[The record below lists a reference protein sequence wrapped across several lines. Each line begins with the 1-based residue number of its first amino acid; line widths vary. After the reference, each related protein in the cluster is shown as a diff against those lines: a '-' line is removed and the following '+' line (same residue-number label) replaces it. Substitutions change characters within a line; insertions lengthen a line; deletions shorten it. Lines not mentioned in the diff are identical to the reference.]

1 MKLRDCDCGCIAQV
15 TYEINEHNKFV
26 VGCTICDNQ
35 TPVCDNLMAAVS
47 MWNHIYCYASPSYE
61 TEPA

>member
-1 MKLRDCDCGCIAQV
+1 MKLRDCDCGGIAQV

-35 TPVCDNLMAAVS
+35 TPVCDSLMEAVS
-47 MWNHIYCYASPSYE
+47 LWNHIYCYALPAYV